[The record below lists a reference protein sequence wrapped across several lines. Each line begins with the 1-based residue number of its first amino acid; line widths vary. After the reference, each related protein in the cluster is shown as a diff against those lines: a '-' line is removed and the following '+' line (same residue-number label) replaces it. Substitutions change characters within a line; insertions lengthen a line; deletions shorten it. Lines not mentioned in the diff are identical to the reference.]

1 MNDKKHTKR
10 RLPSKTK
17 QAIAFLI
24 MAMCQHNAICQ
35 SGFKLNNIEYMS
47 EMSGTASGGDYA
59 PFWLTSNKYGL
70 SSIENNSGYIR
81 GCIFRDIENDSLK
94 KWRFGFGA
102 DIVIPANYTSNFV
115 VEQLYADIQ
124 YKRVRLSIGSKER
137 EMELKNQKLS
147 SGGLTN
153 SINARPIPQVRI
165 EVPEFWTIPGT
176 GNWLALKGHI
186 AYGAF
191 TDNNWQKDFA
201 AEKTKYSANVL
212 YHSKAGFLRIGNE
225 EKFPITFI
233 GGLEMQAQ
241 FGGEVW
247 NIGKRADD
255 TSDFDGSHVKLD
267 NGLGSFLNVLFPGG
281 SDPRDGDYKNIEGNQ
296 LGSWHFSLE
305 YKNTKW
311 SLRAYA
317 EHFFEDH
324 SQMFFQYGWKDMLY
338 GIEIKLPRNR
348 FISNILYEHIGT
360 ADQTG
365 GLYHDHTSILPD
377 QISGKDN
384 YYNHSMYAGWMH
396 WGQTI
401 GNPLLIS
408 PIYNKDKNIQFYHN
422 RINAHHIAI
431 CGSPTNEID
440 YRLMFTHMKSLG
452 TYDIPLV
459 DPQYANFFMA
469 EATYSPQRLNRTS
482 FTLSFGTNGGQIIG
496 EGAGAMLTIRKTAL
510 ITR

>member
-17 QAIAFLI
+17 QAITFLI

-81 GCIFRDIENDSLK
+81 GGIFRDIENDSLK
-94 KWRFGFGA
+94 KWRFSFGA

-201 AEKTKYSANVL
+201 AEGTRYTKNVL
-212 YHSKAGFLRIGNE
+212 YHSKAGFLRIGNAD
-225 EKFPITFI
+225 KFPITFT
-233 GGLEMQAQ
+233 GGLEMCAQ
-241 FGGEVW
+241 FGGEAW
-247 NIGKRADD
+247 NVGKRDDD
-255 TSDFDGSHVKLD
+255 TSDFDGSHVVMD
-267 NGLGSFLNVLFPGG
+267 HGIGAFWNAFIPGG
-281 SDPRDGDYKNIEGNQ
+281 SDPRDGDYKNVEGNQ
-296 LGSWHFSLE
+296 LGSWHFSID
-305 YKNTKW
+305 YQGKGW

-324 SQMFFQYGWKDMLY
+324 SQMFVQYGWKDMLY
-338 GIEIKLPRNR
+338 GIEAKLPQNPI
-348 FISNILYEHIGT
+348 ISNILYEYIGT
-360 ADQTG
+360 KDQTG
-365 GLYHDHTSILPD
+365 GVYHDATSTLPV
-377 QISGKDN
+377 QISGVDN
-384 YYNHSMYAGWMH
+384 YYNHSIYLGWLH
-396 WGQTI
+396 WEQTL

-408 PIYNKDKNIQFYHN
+408 PIYNQNGTIMFYNN
-422 RINAHHIAI
+422 RIKAHHIGI
-431 CGSPTNEID
+431 SGEPTD
-440 YRLMFTHMKSLG
+440 FLKYKVLFTHVKSWG
-452 TYDIPLV
+452 SYQYPHT
-459 DPQYANFFMA
+459 DPQYGNFFMLELSYLPKKIKNSLIA
-469 EATYSPQRLNRTS
+469 I
-482 FTLSFGTNGGQIIG
+482 SFGTNGGNLINKSIG
-496 EGAGAMLTIRKTAL
+496 GSITIRKSGL
-510 ITR
+510 IK